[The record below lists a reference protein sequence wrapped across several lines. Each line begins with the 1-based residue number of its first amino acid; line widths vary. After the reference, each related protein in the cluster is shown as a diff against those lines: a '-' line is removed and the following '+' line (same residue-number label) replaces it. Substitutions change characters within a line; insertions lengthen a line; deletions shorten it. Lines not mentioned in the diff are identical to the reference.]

1 MPPSARSHVTC
12 VSNQRMTH
20 KNELET
26 VTKSDTHCLLMTA
39 SGTVETRVEAT
50 VYIKDSDTHF
60 RVQLV
65 DDHPVV
71 LTPPFRRLTG
81 AFFGMKAFLLFE
93 EGGSPPFFSGTRD
106 FCQAADVPVLV
117 MCPCRRGTT
126 SLSSQIKEKEK
137 RS

>member
-1 MPPSARSHVTC
+1 MVTRRVFSLVSAVRGDFFQVIDVPSASDVPPSARSHVTC

-20 KNELET
+20 NNEFKT

-71 LTPPFRRLTG
+71 LSLG
-81 AFFGMKAFLLFE
+81 VVCEAMISN
-93 EGGSPPFFSGTRD
+93 EGRNH
-106 FCQAADVPVLV
+106 
-117 MCPCRRGTT
+117 
-126 SLSSQIKEKEK
+126 I
-137 RS
+137 